1 MNSLY
6 KSLMGNRNVGFQGDN
21 RNQNTE
27 TAKSI
32 FSMLN
37 GSSNPYQL
45 LINIAAKNPI
55 LIGFQEYIFYLIK
68 NIMDSADKSGKSY
81 QDMFYELAKQRGVDP
96 DNIINQLKF

>member
-1 MNSLY
+1 
-6 KSLMGNRNVGFQGDN
+6 MGNRSVGFQGDN
-21 RNQNTE
+21 RNQNVE

-32 FSMLN
+32 FGMLN

-45 LINIAAKNPI
+45 LVNIAAKNPM
-55 LIGFQEYIFYLIK
+55 IK

-81 QDMFYELAKQRGVDP
+81 QDMFYELAKQKGVDP

>member
-1 MNSLY
+1 
-6 KSLMGNRNVGFQGDN
+6 MGNRSVGVQGDN
-21 RNQNTE
+21 RNQNAE

-32 FSMLN
+32 YNMLN

-45 LINIAAKNPI
+45 LINIAAKNPM
-55 LIGFQEYIFYLIK
+55 IK
-68 NIMDSADKSGKSY
+68 NIMDSADKSGKTY

>member
-6 KSLMGNRNVGFQGDN
+6 KSLMGNRQSVNSSG
-21 RNQNTE
+21 NQNVE

-32 FSMLN
+32 FGMLN

-45 LINIAAKNPI
+45 LVNIAAKNPM
-55 LIGFQEYIFYLIK
+55 IK

>member
-1 MNSLY
+1 MNNLY
-6 KSLMGNRNVGFQGDN
+6 KSLMGNRSVGVQGDN
-21 RNQNTE
+21 RNQNAE

-45 LINIAAKNPI
+45 LMNMAAKNPM
-55 LIGFQEYIFYLIK
+55 IK

-81 QDMFYELAKQRGVDP
+81 QDMFYELAKQKGVDP
-96 DNIINQLKF
+96 NSIINQLKF

>member
-1 MNSLY
+1 
-6 KSLMGNRNVGFQGDN
+6 MGNRNVGVQGDN

-27 TAKSI
+27 TVKSI

-45 LINIAAKNPI
+45 LINIAAKNPM
-55 LIGFQEYIFYLIK
+55 IK

-81 QDMFYELAKQRGVDP
+81 QDMFYELAKQRGIDP
-96 DNIINQLKF
+96 NNIINQLKF

>member
-6 KSLMGNRNVGFQGDN
+6 KSLMGSRSVGVQGDN

-45 LINIAAKNPI
+45 FMNIAAKNPM
-55 LIGFQEYIFYLIK
+55 IK
-68 NIMDSADKSGKSY
+68 NIMDMSNNTGKSY
-81 QDMFYELAKQRGVDP
+81 QDMFYELAKQKGVDP
-96 DNIINQLKF
+96 NSIINQLKF

>member
-6 KSLMGNRNVGFQGDN
+6 KSLMGNRSVGVQGDN
-21 RNQNTE
+21 RNQNAE

-45 LINIAAKNPI
+45 LINMATKNPM
-55 LIGFQEYIFYLIK
+55 IK

-96 DNIINQLKF
+96 NSIINQLKF

>member
-6 KSLMGNRNVGFQGDN
+6 KSLMGNRSVGVQGDN
-21 RNQNTE
+21 RNHNTD

-32 FSMLN
+32 FNMLN

-45 LINIAAKNPI
+45 LINMAAKNPM
-55 LIGFQEYIFYLIK
+55 IK

-81 QDMFYELAKQRGVDP
+81 QDMFYELAKQKGVDP
-96 DNIINQLKF
+96 NSIINQLKF

>member
-1 MNSLY
+1 MNNLY
-6 KSLMGNRNVGFQGDN
+6 KSLMGNRSVGVQGDN
-21 RNQNTE
+21 INQNAE

-45 LINIAAKNPI
+45 LMNMAVKNPM
-55 LIGFQEYIFYLIK
+55 IK

-81 QDMFYELAKQRGVDP
+81 QDMFYELAKQRGIDP
-96 DNIINQLKF
+96 NSIINQLKF

>member
-6 KSLMGNRNVGFQGDN
+6 KSLIGNRNVGVRGDN
-21 RNQNTE
+21 RNQNIE

-45 LINIAAKNPI
+45 LTNIAAKNPM
-55 LIGFQEYIFYLIK
+55 IK
-68 NIMDSADKSGKSY
+68 SIMDSADKSGKSY
-81 QDMFYELAKQRGVDP
+81 QDIFYELAKQKGINP
-96 DNIINQLKF
+96 DDILSQLKF

>member
-6 KSLMGNRNVGFQGDN
+6 NSLMGNRRVAAQGDN
-21 RNQNTE
+21 IKQNAE

-45 LINIAAKNPI
+45 LINMASKNPM
-55 LIGFQEYIFYLIK
+55 IK

-81 QDMFYELAKQRGVDP
+81 QDIFYELAKQRGVDP
-96 DNIINQLKF
+96 NSIINQLKF

>member
-6 KSLMGNRNVGFQGDN
+6 KSLMGNRNVGAQGDN
-21 RNQNTE
+21 RNQNTD

-32 FSMLN
+32 FNMLN

-45 LINIAAKNPI
+45 LINIAAKNPM
-55 LIGFQEYIFYLIK
+55 IK

-81 QDMFYELAKQRGVDP
+81 QDMFYELAKQKGVDP
-96 DNIINQLKF
+96 NSIINQLKF

>member
-1 MNSLY
+1 MNNLY
-6 KSLMGNRNVGFQGDN
+6 KSLMGNRKVGVQGDN

-45 LINIAAKNPI
+45 LINMAVKNPM
-55 LIGFQEYIFYLIK
+55 IK

-96 DNIINQLKF
+96 NSIINQLKF

>member
-6 KSLMGNRNVGFQGDN
+6 KSLMGNRNVDVQGDN

-27 TAKSI
+27 TVKSI

-45 LINIAAKNPI
+45 LINIAAKNPM
-55 LIGFQEYIFYLIK
+55 IK

-96 DNIINQLKF
+96 NNIINQLKF

>member
-1 MNSLY
+1 
-6 KSLMGNRNVGFQGDN
+6 MGNRSVGVQGDN
-21 RNQNTE
+21 GKQNTE

-45 LINIAAKNPI
+45 LINIAAKNPMI
-55 LIGFQEYIFYLIK
+55 R

-96 DNIINQLKF
+96 NSIINQLKF

>member
-6 KSLMGNRNVGFQGDN
+6 NSLMGNRKVAAQGDN
-21 RNQNTE
+21 RNQNAE

-45 LINIAAKNPI
+45 LINMAAKNPM
-55 LIGFQEYIFYLIK
+55 IK

-81 QDMFYELAKQRGVDP
+81 QDMFYELAKQRGIDP
-96 DNIINQLKF
+96 NNIINQLKF

>member
-6 KSLMGNRNVGFQGDN
+6 KSLMGNRSIGVQGDN
-21 RNQNTE
+21 RNQNTD

-45 LINIAAKNPI
+45 LINIAAKNPM
-55 LIGFQEYIFYLIK
+55 IK

-81 QDMFYELAKQRGVDP
+81 QDTFYELAKQKGVDP
-96 DNIINQLKF
+96 NSIINQLKF

>member
-21 RNQNTE
+21 RNQNVE

-32 FSMLN
+32 FGMLN

-45 LINIAAKNPI
+45 LVNIAAKNPM
-55 LIGFQEYIFYLIK
+55 IK

-81 QDMFYELAKQRGVDP
+81 QDMFYELAKQKGVDP

>member
-6 KSLMGNRNVGFQGDN
+6 KSLMGNRSVGAQGDN
-21 RNQNTE
+21 RNQNTD

-45 LINIAAKNPI
+45 LINIAAKNPM
-55 LIGFQEYIFYLIK
+55 IK

-81 QDMFYELAKQRGVDP
+81 QDMFYELAKQKGVDP
-96 DNIINQLKF
+96 NSIINQLKF

>member
-6 KSLMGNRNVGFQGDN
+6 KSLMGNRNVGVQGDN
-21 RNQNTE
+21 RNQNVE

-45 LINIAAKNPI
+45 LTNIAAKNPM
-55 LIGFQEYIFYLIK
+55 IK
-68 NIMDSADKSGKSY
+68 NIMDSADKSGKTY

>member
-6 KSLMGNRNVGFQGDN
+6 KSLMGNRSVGVQGGN

-45 LINIAAKNPI
+45 LINMAAKNPI
-55 LIGFQEYIFYLIK
+55 IK

-81 QDMFYELAKQRGVDP
+81 QDMFYELAKQKGVDP
-96 DNIINQLKF
+96 NSIINQLKF

>member
-1 MNSLY
+1 MNNLY
-6 KSLMGNRNVGFQGDN
+6 KSLMGNRSVGVQGDN
-21 RNQNTE
+21 RKQNTE

-45 LINIAAKNPI
+45 LINIAAKNPM
-55 LIGFQEYIFYLIK
+55 IK

-81 QDMFYELAKQRGVDP
+81 QDMFYELAKHRGVDP
-96 DNIINQLKF
+96 NSIINQLKF

>member
-6 KSLMGNRNVGFQGDN
+6 ESLMGNRNVGVQGVN
-21 RNQNTE
+21 RNQNAE

-45 LINIAAKNPI
+45 LINMAAKNPM
-55 LIGFQEYIFYLIK
+55 IK

-81 QDMFYELAKQRGVDP
+81 QDMFYELAKQKGVDP
-96 DNIINQLKF
+96 NSIINQLKF

>member
-6 KSLMGNRNVGFQGDN
+6 KNLMENGNVGVQGDN
-21 RNQNTE
+21 KNQNTE

-45 LINIAAKNPI
+45 LINMAAKNPM
-55 LIGFQEYIFYLIK
+55 IK

-96 DNIINQLKF
+96 NSIINQLKF

>member
-6 KSLMGNRNVGFQGDN
+6 NSLMGNRKVAAQGDN
-21 RNQNTE
+21 RNQNAE

-45 LINIAAKNPI
+45 LINIAAKNPM
-55 LIGFQEYIFYLIK
+55 IK

-81 QDMFYELAKQRGVDP
+81 QDMFYELAKQKGVDP
-96 DNIINQLKF
+96 NSIINQLKF

>member
-6 KSLMGNRNVGFQGDN
+6 NSLMGNRKVAVQGDN

-45 LINIAAKNPI
+45 LINMASKNPM
-55 LIGFQEYIFYLIK
+55 IK

-81 QDMFYELAKQRGVDP
+81 QDIFYELAKQRGVDP
-96 DNIINQLKF
+96 NSIINQLKF

>member
-6 KSLMGNRNVGFQGDN
+6 KSLMGNRSIGVQGDN
-21 RNQNTE
+21 RNQNTDA
-27 TAKSI
+27 AKSI

-45 LINIAAKNPI
+45 LINIAAKNPM
-55 LIGFQEYIFYLIK
+55 IK

-81 QDMFYELAKQRGVDP
+81 QDMFYELAKQKGVDP
-96 DNIINQLKF
+96 NSIINQLKF

>member
-6 KSLMGNRNVGFQGDN
+6 KSLMGNRQSINSSG
-21 RNQNTE
+21 NQNVE

-32 FSMLN
+32 LGMLN
-37 GSSNPYQL
+37 GSANPYQL
-45 LINIAAKNPI
+45 LVNIAAKNPM
-55 LIGFQEYIFYLIK
+55 IK

-81 QDMFYELAKQRGVDP
+81 QDMFYELAKQRGIDP

>member
-1 MNSLY
+1 
-6 KSLMGNRNVGFQGDN
+6 MGNKSAGAQGDS
-21 RNQNTE
+21 RNQNAE

-45 LINIAAKNPI
+45 LTNIAAKNPM
-55 LIGFQEYIFYLIK
+55 IK

-81 QDMFYELAKQRGVDP
+81 QDMFYELAKQKGVDP
-96 DNIINQLKF
+96 TSIINQLKF

>member
-6 KSLMGNRNVGFQGDN
+6 KSLMGNRNVGVQGDN

-45 LINIAAKNPI
+45 LINIAAKNPM
-55 LIGFQEYIFYLIK
+55 IK

>member
-1 MNSLY
+1 
-6 KSLMGNRNVGFQGDN
+6 MGNRNVGVQGDN
-21 RNQNTE
+21 RNQNAE

-37 GSSNPYQL
+37 SSSNPYQL
-45 LINIAAKNPI
+45 LINIAAKNPM
-55 LIGFQEYIFYLIK
+55 IK

>member
-6 KSLMGNRNVGFQGDN
+6 NSLMGNRKVAAQGDN
-21 RNQNTE
+21 RNQNAE

-45 LINIAAKNPI
+45 LINMAAKNPM
-55 LIGFQEYIFYLIK
+55 IK

-81 QDMFYELAKQRGVDP
+81 QDMFYELAKQRGIDP
-96 DNIINQLKF
+96 NSIINQLKF